1 MYYDFDMRTD
11 TDGGLHLT
19 AVAVPMVCPDSVG
32 GCEDNDG
39 DGLADTLYLEGRFGS
54 GGHYYFYNPDPMDQ
68 PNNWRLSLLNDLSDT
83 YYADWGTSDIPHINS
98 GSYPPMYYFYPQI
111 ALSGEEDSQV
121 MWYAGYEGSAF
132 TWSEDTMFYYPQDI
146 DIYMAKSTDLG
157 ATWTEL
163 ENVTNTPGGIYPD
176 KSLEVGIHM
185 GSNGTDDE
193 VAIFFQMPD
202 FYTETYP
209 PSTGYEDFM
218 NRVYV
223 GIYSND
229 AQGEGGEVGTDHEG
243 LNPTKFTLQQN
254 YPNPFNP
261 ITQINFD
268 MDKAGQ
274 VALDLF
280 DIRGVK
286 VRSLFSEHH
295 EAGSHQY
302 TLDGSELASGVYF
315 YSMTANGINK
325 TRKLVLM
332 K

>member
-1 MYYDFDMRTD
+1 
-11 TDGGLHLT
+11 
-19 AVAVPMVCPDSVG
+19 
-32 GCEDNDG
+32 
-39 DGLADTLYLEGRFGS
+39 
-54 GGHYYFYNPDPMDQ
+54 MDQ

-83 YYADWGTSDIPHINS
+83 YYADWATSDIPHINS
-98 GSYPPMYYFYPQI
+98 GSYPPQYYFYPQI

-146 DIYMAKSTDLG
+146 DIYMSKSTDLG

-193 VAIFFQMPD
+193 VAVFFQMPD

-243 LNPTKFTLQQN
+243 LSPTKFTLQQN

-268 MDKAGQ
+268 MDNAGQ
-274 VALDLF
+274 VVLDLF

-286 VRSLFSEHH
+286 VRSLFSEYYD
-295 EAGSHQY
+295 AGSHQY